1 MPQPEPESVRQ
12 TARPGR
18 AFAFLFI
25 GLIFFVLMDSIGKA
39 LAAQMGTPLI
49 SFARHA
55 IHAALMVL
63 IFGPTMGSAI
73 LQTNQ
78 PWMQIIRGLSLAG
91 FTLSFFSAL
100 AYLPQAEATAIAFIT
115 PFFVML
121 LAGPVLGE
129 RVTRWRWM
137 GAAGGFLGMLLIL
150 RPGADLS
157 PTGVVFALVTVA
169 CSIVFQ
175 LLTRKLSASPGEGT
189 AATVLITALVGTAVS
204 VLTLPLMPVW
214 GGWPDSITPMMSAQ
228 LIAIGVCG
236 LVCQMCL
243 VKAYYWSSAS
253 FIAPLTFLQIV
264 WAAIAGWVFFG
275 DLPDTLGG
283 LGMAIICV
291 SGIGSMMADT
301 RQATP
306 AKQS

>member
-1 MPQPEPESVRQ
+1 MPHPESGSVIQ

-18 AFAFLFI
+18 AFAFLFV
-25 GLIFFVLMDSIGKA
+25 GLIFFVLMDSFGKA

-55 IHAALMVL
+55 VHAVLMVL
-63 IFGPTMGSAI
+63 IFGPGMGAA
-73 LQTNQ
+73 LLRTYR
-78 PWMQIIRGLSLAG
+78 PWLQIIRGLSLAG

-100 AYLPQAEATAIAFIT
+100 GHLPQAEATAIAFIT

-129 RVTRWRWM
+129 RVTRWRWL

-150 RPGADLS
+150 RPGAALS
-157 PTGVVFALVTVA
+157 PTGVAFALVTVA

-214 GGWPDSITPMMSAQ
+214 GGWPDSLTPLMAAQ
-228 LIAIGVCG
+228 LIGIGVCG
-236 LVCQMCL
+236 LVCQVCL
-243 VKAYYWSSAS
+243 VRAYYWSSAS
-253 FIAPLTFLQIV
+253 FIAPLTFLQIA

-275 DLPDTLGG
+275 DLPDALGG

-291 SGIGSMMADT
+291 SGIASMMAET

-306 AKQS
+306 VKQS